1 MNCWNLELGYCDCE
15 ERLGH
20 VFKHLFYLVIQSQSL
35 YKVVGSVTCEFLL
48 CVSRAWVSV
57 TFFLSTELSFFVD
70 WHSGQ
75 K

>member
-1 MNCWNLELGYCDCE
+1 MICWNLELGYCICE

-35 YKVVGSVTCEFLL
+35 YKVACFVTCGFLFD
-48 CVSRAWVSV
+48 VSRAWVSV
-57 TFFLSTELSFFVD
+57 KFLSTELSFFVD
-70 WHSGQ
+70 WHGGQ